1 MADVKISGL
10 PASTT
15 PLAGTEVLPVV
26 QGGQTRQVSVANLTA
41 GRAVSASSLALTN
54 AMPATSGGTG
64 INTYAVGD
72 LLTGAATNTLA
83 KLPDV
88 ATGNALISGGVGAAP
103 SYGKIGLTTH
113 VSGTLPTAN
122 GGTNLSSF
130 TANAVLYATS
140 TSALSASGSLRYNG
154 TTLSVATTATSG
166 GDPAITA
173 NGNVISMYFNP
184 GSTGLFNGFGF
195 NNIGSNNAIFAAGVK
210 AQNDTNQNTMG
221 LAFITS
227 GDGSAGTEKA
237 RFSSGGGFYLEV
249 DVTTA
254 SAANMFIDTSTTPAG
269 LIKRSTSSSVYKTS
283 VETVDPQYS
292 DALLTARPVWY
303 RSLCENDNKDW
314 SWYGLIAEELAEIDP
329 RLVHWGYT
337 DADFDWVPVKSKY
350 TKIVDDKEVEV
361 EEENIQ
367 KVLKDDAQL
376 KPNGVQYERI
386 SVLLLDIVQR
396 QDKTLKDQQKAIAAQ
411 QSIIEQIKLKVGL

>member
-10 PASTT
+10 PVSTV
-15 PLAGTEVLPVV
+15 PLAGTEVLPIV
-26 QGGQTRQVSVANLTA
+26 QGGVTKKVAVSDLTA
-41 GRAVSASSLALTN
+41 GRAVSALSLTLTN
-54 AMPATSGGTG
+54 ALPATSGGTG
-64 INTYAVGD
+64 LNTYAVGD
-72 LLTGAATNTLA
+72 LLIGDATNTLV

-122 GGTNLSSF
+122 GGTNLTSF

-140 TSALSASGSLRYNG
+140 TAALTASGTLFYNG
-154 TTLSVATTATSG
+154 TTLSVGSSSTYG
-166 GDPAITA
+166 GNPNITA
-173 NGNVISMYFNP
+173 YGNVVSAYANG
-184 GSTGLFNGFGF
+184 GSLGLFNGFGF
-195 NNIGSNNAIFAAGVK
+195 VNYASNGGIFAAGIK
-210 AQNDTNQNTMG
+210 AQNDTTVNTMG

-227 GDGSAGTEKA
+227 GDGNAGTEKA
-237 RFSSGGGFYLEV
+237 RFSSAGAFYLEV

-269 LIKRSTSSSVYKTS
+269 LVKRSTSSSVYKTS
-283 VETVDPQYS
+283 IETIDPQYS
-292 DALLTARPVWY
+292 EALLTARPVWY

-337 DADFDWVPVKSKY
+337 SYSSSCLREQD
-350 TKIVDDKEVEV
+350 
-361 EEENIQ
+361 
-367 KVLKDDAQL
+367 L
-376 KPNGVQYERI
+376 GCI
-386 SVLLLDIVQR
+386 SQTNYGYSYAL
-396 QDKTLKDQQKAIAAQ
+396 
-411 QSIIEQIKLKVGL
+411 